1 MVYVAVFKLLVGQY
15 QVLLERQNAALLT
28 VQISALKE
36 KLQTVQEVEEDIK
49 IQRHDLRHQLQT
61 VTELVARGDTESALK
76 FLDAAQK
83 HLDEQKKTCWCHL
96 PVLDAVFSAYFNQA
110 QQQGIRLETKIASLS
125 TLPVEES
132 ELAIVLAN
140 ALENAI
146 HANKD
151 LPPGQKEIRCKMV
164 GTPSVMVEISNPY
177 ATPVTFNDEGLPV
190 SSKEGHGFG
199 VQSIAAFCKKHGAV
213 CQFEAAEGRFCLKL
227 VL

>member
-1 MVYVAVFKLLVGQY
+1 MRRKS
-15 QVLLERQNAALLT
+15 
-28 VQISALKE
+28 IWMS
-36 KLQTVQEVEEDIK
+36 
-49 IQRHDLRHQLQT
+49 
-61 VTELVARGDTESALK
+61 
-76 FLDAAQK
+76 
-83 HLDEQKKTCWCHL
+83 KKACWCHL

-110 QQQGIRLETKIASLS
+110 QQQGIRLETKIASLN

-151 LPPGQKEIRCKMV
+151 LPPEQKEIRCKMV
-164 GTPSVMVEISNPY
+164 GAPSVMVEISNPY
-177 ATPVTFNDEGLPV
+177 TTPVTFNDQGLPV

-227 VL
+227 ML